1 MQYANDQHTV
11 LLRHIEN
18 DVRSMLKTSQAR
30 NEVLSTVTKFGMFGE
45 TLKAFL
51 QFIAIAARLFD
62 TNLFNGVI
70 GDSSK
75 IGLSAPGQSIFSH
88 SVA

>member
-11 LLRHIEN
+11 FLWHIEN

-30 NEVLSTVTKFGMFGE
+30 CEVLSTVTKFGMFGE
-45 TLKAFL
+45 ALEAVF
-51 QFIAIAARLFD
+51 QFIAITARLFN
-62 TNLFNGVI
+62 TKLFNGVI